1 MVAIERID
9 GHLHYLLRRELAEN
23 RSDWTTSFLIVLC
36 FIYTNRTQ
44 HLTNRKL
51 IPIKFDAIIT
61 LMIVTMITRR
71 WTLIPIPNAPEWGP
85 WRANHG
91 WIDPWSERR
100 QLTSSLLYS
109 RTMVVSEIIVK
120 ISLIFVTPHLS
131 DFCQKIRTL
140 GDRGRMTLIFL
151 EFSSFFSS
159 HFTQE

>member
-71 WTLIPIPNAPEWGP
+71 
-85 WRANHG
+85 
-91 WIDPWSERR
+91 
-100 QLTSSLLYS
+100 
-109 RTMVVSEIIVK
+109 
-120 ISLIFVTPHLS
+120 
-131 DFCQKIRTL
+131 
-140 GDRGRMTLIFL
+140 
-151 EFSSFFSS
+151 
-159 HFTQE
+159 